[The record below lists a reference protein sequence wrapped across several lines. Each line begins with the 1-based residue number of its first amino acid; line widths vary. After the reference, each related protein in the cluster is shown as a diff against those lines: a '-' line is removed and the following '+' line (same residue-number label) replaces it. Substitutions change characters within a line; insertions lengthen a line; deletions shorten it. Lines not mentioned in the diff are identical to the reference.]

1 MNLTQ
6 ALRYTPPASIA
17 LAGSG
22 GKTTLLFQLAREL
35 GQPVILAAT
44 AHMHIDQL
52 KLADLHW
59 IASEP
64 GELAGLG
71 SNLERVTLVTGPV
84 SGERTL
90 GLDNDTLVCL
100 HEFCQAQSL
109 PLLIEADGSRQHPL
123 KAPTDH
129 EPPIPDFVDMV
140 VVVAGLSSIGKPLS
154 PDSVYNPEGF
164 SALGRLATGKMINPQ
179 AITNVLNHP
188 SGGLKNIPV
197 AARRVALLN
206 QCDSAELQSVGQALA
221 EKLIPTYHAVVIAS
235 LQEHQVHS
243 VHESTAG
250 IILAAG
256 EGSRFGQPKQLLDYK
271 GQPFVRRVA
280 MTALASGL
288 SPVVLVTGAHL
299 KDVQAVVSDLPIII
313 AHNPQWVTGQSSS
326 IQVGLHQLPAE
337 TGAAIFLLADQPQV
351 NPPILRALIDH
362 HARNLAP
369 ILVPLISDRRAN
381 PVLFD
386 RLTFS
391 ELNTI
396 TGDVGGRAIF
406 PKYPPTYLPWLD
418 EGLLI
423 DIDTPEDLAKL
434 EAVT

>member
-1 MNLTQ
+1 MNLAQ

-35 GQPVILAAT
+35 GQPVIVAAT
-44 AHMHIDQL
+44 SHMHIDQL

-59 IASEP
+59 IVSEP
-64 GELAGLG
+64 RELAGLG
-71 SNLERVTLVTGPV
+71 SNPERVTLVTGPV

-90 GLDNDTLVCL
+90 GLDDDILVCL

-140 VVVAGLSSIGKPLS
+140 VVVAGLSSLGKPLS
-154 PDSVYNPEGF
+154 TDIVYNPDGF
-164 SALGRLATGKMINPQ
+164 STLGRLAIGELINPQ
-179 AITNVLNHP
+179 VIANVLNHP
-188 SGGLKNIPV
+188 NGGLKNIPV

-206 QCDSAELQSVGQALA
+206 QCDTSELQSVGQVLS
-221 EKLIPTYHAVVIAS
+221 EKLIPSYHAVVIAS
-235 LQEHQVHS
+235 IKGQQVHS

-280 MTALASGL
+280 LAALASGL
-288 SPVVLVTGAHL
+288 SPVVLVTGAHA
-299 KDVQAVVSDLPIII
+299 KDVQAVVEDLPIII
-313 AHNPQWVTGQSSS
+313 AHNTQWTTGQSSS
-326 IQVGLHQLPAE
+326 IRVGLHQLPAE

-351 NPPILRALIDH
+351 SPPILRALVGY

-369 ILVPLISDRRAN
+369 ILVPMIRDQRAN

-386 RLTFS
+386 RLTFPV
-391 ELNTI
+391 LNTI

-406 PKYPPTYLPWLD
+406 PKYPLTYLPWLD
-418 EGLLI
+418 EALLI
-423 DIDTPEDLAKL
+423 DIDTPEELAKL
-434 EAVT
+434 EAGA

>member
-1 MNLTQ
+1 MNLSQT
-6 ALRYTPPASIA
+6 LRYTPPASIA

-35 GQPVILAAT
+35 GQPVIVTAT
-44 AHMHIDQL
+44 THMHIDQL

-59 IASEP
+59 NAREP
-64 GELAGLG
+64 GELAGLV
-71 SNLERVTLVTGPV
+71 SNPERVTLVTGPV
-84 SGERTL
+84 SGERIL
-90 GLDNDTLVCL
+90 GLDDETLVCL
-100 HEFCQAQSL
+100 HEFCQAHSL

-123 KAPTDH
+123 KAPKDH

-154 PDSVYNPEGF
+154 PDTVYNPDGF
-164 SALGRLATGKMINPQ
+164 SALGRLATGEMINPQ
-179 AITNVLNHP
+179 AIANVLNHP

-206 QCDSAELQSVGQALA
+206 QCDSADLQSVGQALA
-221 EKLIPTYHAVVIAS
+221 EKLIPAYHAVVIAA
-235 LQEHQVHS
+235 LQGRQVHS

-271 GQPFVRRVA
+271 GQPYARRVA
-280 MTALASGL
+280 LTALASGL
-288 SPVVLVTGAHL
+288 SPVVLVTGAYAI
-299 KDVQAVVSDLPIII
+299 DVQAVVEDLPVII
-313 AHNPQWVTGQSSS
+313 AHNTQWTTGQSSS
-326 IQVGLHQLPAE
+326 IRVGLHQLPTE

-351 NPPILRALIDH
+351 NPPILRALVDH
-362 HARNLAP
+362 HARNLPP
-369 ILVPLISDRRAN
+369 ILVPLIRDRRAN
-381 PVLFD
+381 PALFD
-386 RLTFS
+386 RVTFP

-406 PKYPPTYLPWLD
+406 PKYPLTYLPWLD
-418 EGLLI
+418 ESLLI

-434 EAVT
+434 EAGS